1 MGKYLKKK
9 KNQTGS
15 FLLAVVMLVLLAALI
30 CAAVFLGKQ
39 HQTPEQTPEQT
50 TEPTVRQTETQPEMT
65 ELLPKELS
73 QGLVIHHI
81 SGYAGIYMEDGTDEV
96 VSDVMM
102 LVLENTADKD
112 LQLARIRIEYSD
124 FTAEFEVTNIPA
136 GEKVVA
142 LEKNRHPKTA
152 EACLSAE
159 AYNVVFYPEAMSL
172 REDRI
177 QITGT
182 AGSLE
187 VTNISGTDIQG
198 DIYVYYKNS
207 ATDLLYGGITYRVRV
222 QGGLAAGETQ
232 QVIAGHYTAEN
243 SRLLLVEY
251 GD

>member
-39 HQTPEQTPEQT
+39 YQTPEQT
-50 TEPTVRQTETQPEMT
+50 TEPTVRQTEAQPEMT
-65 ELLPKELS
+65 ELLPMELS

-152 EACLSAE
+152 AAFRSAE

-222 QGGLAAGETQ
+222 KGGLAAGETQ